1 MSVTLSASTLN
12 IALNGLFED
21 NSFVSGFEA
30 STADAEVFKAL
41 SGAPDAKVFPHL
53 ARWYNH
59 IASKGDAIASL
70 KAAEAPV
77 AAEAAAE
84 EEDDE
89 DVDLFGSDDEEDE
102 EAEKLKA
109 QRLAEYQAKK
119 ATKPTVIA
127 KSLLAL
133 DVKPWEA
140 ETDLDELERLIRTIQ
155 MDGLIWNQESKR
167 APIAYG
173 VNKIIMAAVVE
184 DAKVSVD
191 EIVELIEGF
200 EDYTQSVDIITFN
213 KL

>member
-21 NSFVSGFEA
+21 NSFIAGFEA

-59 IASKGDAIASL
+59 IASKGDGIASL
-70 KAAEAPV
+70 KAAEVPV

-200 EDYTQSVDIITFN
+200 EEYTQSVDIITFN